1 MRISIADGKLD
12 TQCVLAIRLRS
23 EIFDLL
29 SRTEERFQAYIFTE
43 STGLYLQLFFHKTG
57 KSNTVISPIL
67 SRSDVIQKRMY
78 YTIAE
83 RIKNQEN
90 MKIITNLLETP
101 SVALNDTYMI
111 KNELFIDFR
120 FSSSKMHEIHEI
132 LSGYVGISSDFRIVS
147 LTASR
152 PMRARMEDLN
162 RYVSLSVVKYS
173 LNAPTDDPLVSKLNM
188 LSEETVGEIVG
199 VSIYADGLKV
209 LVFST
214 TSLAEKGFTVISQK
228 DNIYEAYF
236 KVQKLMEMRKQMGE
250 ARIPRFQVFLSIMDG
265 RLYVTTFVPTPEAEE
280 YISILFRSLMGEP
293 ESKAALEYYSGLS
306 DSLWDWI

>member
-12 TQCVLAIRLRS
+12 TQCVLAIKLRS
-23 EIFDLL
+23 ELFDLL

-43 STGLYLQLFFHKTG
+43 STDLYLQLFFHMMG
-57 KSNTVISPIL
+57 RSNTIISPIL
-67 SRSDVIQKRMY
+67 SRSDVIAKRSY

-83 RIKNQEN
+83 RIRNQEN
-90 MKIITNLLETP
+90 MIVITNLLEAP
-101 SVALNDTYMI
+101 SVALNDTYMF

-120 FSSSKMHEIHEI
+120 FSSSKMHAIHEI
-132 LSGYVGISSDFRIVS
+132 LSGFVGISPDFRIVS

-162 RYVSLSVVKYS
+162 RYVPLSVVKYS
-173 LNAPTDDPLVSKLNM
+173 LNAPIDDPLVSNLNM
-188 LSEETVGEIVG
+188 LSEEAIGEIVG
-199 VSIYADGLKV
+199 ASSYEHGLKV
-209 LVFST
+209 LVFTT
-214 TSLAEKGFTVISQK
+214 TSLAENGFNVISQK

-250 ARIPRFQVFLSIMDG
+250 ARIPRFQVFLSIMEG
-265 RLYVTTFVPTPEAEE
+265 RLYVTTFLPTPEAEE
-280 YISILFRSLMGEP
+280 YISILFGSLMREP

-306 DSLWDWI
+306 DSVWDWI